1 MEATEASSLLP
12 FPVRLGRWWFQ
23 WRSFSPV
30 PLFMALVILRPD
42 FQPTPVVYLAAT
54 IGILFAEWMRIW
66 AVGYAGSRTRTRG
79 DTVEELVHMGP
90 YRLVRNPLYLA
101 NILMYTLCG
110 VLFGFIYLSVFIFL
124 YSAIQYHFIVAYEED
139 LLERTFGDAYH
150 AYVSWVPRWIPA
162 LTPQIGISLQEF
174 DLQRAL
180 RSERS
185 TFYSMATMAV
195 LCLLKTV
202 FLKH

>member
-1 MEATEASSLLP
+1 MQATEANPLQP
-12 FPVRLGRWWFQ
+12 FPVRLGRAWFQ

-42 FQPTPVVYLAAT
+42 FQPTPWVYFFVS
-54 IGILFAEWMRIW
+54 IGILAAEWIRIW

-110 VLFGFIYLSVFIFL
+110 FLFGFVYLSIFIFF
-124 YSAIQYHFIVAYEED
+124 YSAIQYHFIVAYEESV
-139 LLERTFGDAYH
+139 LERTFQDAYQ
-150 AYVSWVPRWIPA
+150 AYLAWVPRWIPA

-185 TFYSMATMAV
+185 TFYSMAAMGILCILKAV
-195 LCLLKTV
+195 FIK
-202 FLKH
+202 